1 MSLDENNNIVIEP
14 IIKTTESLT
23 ILKESAET
31 LLESNDF
38 NLHSVSTE
46 GYFIILRLS
55 DPSQSVNAIAI
66 LRKLSGVA
74 FIFIGVSVKL
84 DYDTIVSTVID
95 IHSDRVLNNET
106 YQILVR
112 SSTLVADDK
121 ESIVEKFDL
130 EFHIYSELAAKSGR
144 SKLLENDREEAD
156 LIIYILL
163 GINRCYLSKLA
174 FKGQD
179 IVPLNY
185 LKDTILCPIFDNV
198 SMLSFLSVLKSGYY
212 PVPFF
217 FYLEEQSMKKMLKVF
232 ENVIADLPITSLDI
246 YALSMGEHI
255 PSLVQ
260 KAVDSDYGNEIMIR
274 EPQKFY
280 WLIFLSTIVKILN
293 ETNLHISK
301 IGLPLTPYAHPW
313 WLIKE
318 TIAIFDGSQKI
329 ALTPLLFNYSNREF
343 EIQIS
348 RLDRLGLLSKP
359 GVDNLRQMR
368 ELEHQKFRFL
378 IKEITINH
386 LISTSSEYLKKY
398 NLRVREDD
406 ILDIFDSI

>member
-1 MSLDENNNIVIEP
+1 M
-14 IIKTTESLT
+14 
-23 ILKESAET
+23 
-31 LLESNDF
+31 
-38 NLHSVSTE
+38 
-46 GYFIILRLS
+46 
-55 DPSQSVNAIAI
+55 
-66 LRKLSGVA
+66 
-74 FIFIGVSVKL
+74 
-84 DYDTIVSTVID
+84 
-95 IHSDRVLNNET
+95 
-106 YQILVR
+106 
-112 SSTLVADDK
+112 VADDK

-130 EFHIYSELAAKSGR
+130 EFHIHSELAAKSGR
-144 SKLLENDREEAD
+144 SKLLENDREEVD

-163 GINRCYLSKLA
+163 GINRCYVSKLA